1 MATTCHLFLLRP
13 VVGTSLNEP
22 TIFSLRQMDL
32 PDPSATF
39 VCMLQRVE
47 TNGIVFYRSPLL
59 HRAGVLHAFSTR
71 LGGVSQ
77 APFDSMNL
85 GNPSGC
91 AQQDP
96 EESIEQ
102 NYQLLQSAIGFTA
115 TNRKWVHQVHGAD
128 VQNVSADFIN
138 GQKSDAMV
146 SCDASVVLS
155 VRTADCVPIL
165 IATDNGAV
173 AAVHAGWRGVIANIL
188 SATLTQLADL
198 SHSTHF
204 TAAIGPCI
212 GPDAFEVGDEVA
224 REFQSRF
231 GSLAPIFRAENGK
244 GHVNLAEACRLQLLE
259 KGLPPDQID
268 VANICTANSPQ
279 EFFSHRR
286 DFGISGRMAS
296 LIQPK

>member
-1 MATTCHLFLLRP
+1 
-13 VVGTSLNEP
+13 
-22 TIFSLRQMDL
+22 MDL
-32 PDPSATF
+32 PNPFVTF

-47 TNGIVFYRSPLL
+47 ANGIVFYRSPLL
-59 HRAGVLHAFSTR
+59 HRVGVIHAFSTR

-96 EESIEQ
+96 EQSIEQ
-102 NYQLLQSAIGFTA
+102 NYQLLQSAVGFTA
-115 TNRKWVHQVHGAD
+115 KYRKWVHQVHGAG
-128 VQNVSADFIN
+128 VLRVNADFTS

-146 SCDASVVLS
+146 SCDPSVILS

-165 IATDNGAV
+165 IATDSGAV

-188 SATLTQLADL
+188 SETLTQLSDL
-198 SHSTHF
+198 SHSSHF

-212 GPDAFEVGDEVA
+212 GSDAFEVGEDVL
-224 REFQSRF
+224 REFEARF
-231 GSLAPIFRAENGK
+231 GSLAPLTRAENGK
-244 GHVNLAEACRLQLLE
+244 GHVNLAEACRLQLFE
-259 KGLPPDQID
+259 KGLQPDQID
-268 VANICTANSPQ
+268 IANICTANSPK

-296 LIQPK
+296 LIQAK